1 MPKGPAPAYNVAA
14 GHDPLGQPPGERF
27 SGGSRGRY
35 RITVLCAWA
44 TGTPFPTG
52 PPWWWGGDL
61 AGRHSAPWE
70 AGPLPVNARAWG
82 SLHSAVFRDR
92 ACPPLLTDQVVS
104 SSHEIPSPSPQWR
117 SACLPDNAHHTA
129 AMVAPSASGG
139 GPRVCWKVERA
150 CSVAS
155 GRVPALETRQPGASE
170 CAWPG
175 EVTPRRVWT
184 LCPGPHPSLLFR
196 GISRAPLCGCL
207 IGSRYTSLLPRIL
220 TNSAETRPEPC
231 LQSSVSCLLLE
242 SPRATE
248 T

>member
-1 MPKGPAPAYNVAA
+1 MDSLLVSGFREGREGATEPPSSAHGRQEPRSPRGPHGGGGVIWLGVIQHPGRLALSRSMPE
-14 GHDPLGQPPGERF
+14 PGAHSILPCF
-27 SGGSRGRY
+27 
-35 RITVLCAWA
+35 A
-44 TGTPFPTG
+44 TGPVHRF
-52 PPWWWGGDL
+52 L
-61 AGRHSAPWE
+61 RIRLSQAPMRYHRR
-70 AGPLPVNARAWG
+70 P
-82 SLHSAVFRDR
+82 
-92 ACPPLLTDQVVS
+92 
-104 SSHEIPSPSPQWR
+104 PQWR
-117 SACLPDNAHHTA
+117 SACLSDNAHHTA
-129 AMVAPSASGG
+129 AMVAPSTSGG

-175 EVTPRRVWT
+175 EVPPRRVWT

-220 TNSAETRPEPC
+220 TNSAEARPEPC
-231 LQSSVSCLLLE
+231 LRNSVSCLLLE